1 MDYVKKLLWGIV
13 QTLSVFCFMAALIVY
28 DYVKDTPWIL
38 GYVYAK
44 TSLIFAGIENKEL
57 WQIQDTSS
65 YCGITKEGQ
74 YVIVVMDK
82 IFIGAGAKDVCLDE
96 SY

>member
-1 MDYVKKLLWGIV
+1 LVGVGLVMDYVKKLLWGIV

-44 TSLIFAGIENKEL
+44 TSLIFAGIENKEFYL
-57 WQIQDTSS
+57 SAFFFFDS
-65 YCGITKEGQ
+65 
-74 YVIVVMDK
+74 VV
-82 IFIGAGAKDVCLDE
+82 
-96 SY
+96 